1 MSTVTND
8 DLFPSQP
15 PPTPLIYP
23 HNRFCALQAHL
34 QTQWAAWHVTKPW
47 SFACAHMLLSD
58 CAGPVYAGV
67 GQTNSI
73 VDFSTMVQQNEEKRR
88 QTEARCRSCK
98 IRVEWDSLKRAVLSE
113 CMRFLFFLPP
123 PVTSHA
129 FLIFSRSL
137 WTTWVR
143 PDNCCSNSPNPSCL
157 GTTQQNPK
165 QLWVLREE
173 SWMLTLCCDNPL
185 EQPPWSGT
193 TIPGVIKTG

>member
-1 MSTVTND
+1 
-8 DLFPSQP
+8 
-15 PPTPLIYP
+15 
-23 HNRFCALQAHL
+23 
-34 QTQWAAWHVTKPW
+34 
-47 SFACAHMLLSD
+47 MLLSD

-67 GQTNSI
+67 GQANGI

-88 QTEARCRSCK
+88 QTQASCRSCK

-113 CMRFLFFLPP
+113 CMSILFFFPP

-157 GTTQQNPK
+157 GTTRQNPK
-165 QLWVLREE
+165 QLWVLSEE
-173 SWMLTLCCDNPL
+173 SWMLTLSVIILLNNHHDLVLQSLELLRPDKVWIIESSGIGIAAPL
-185 EQPPWSGT
+185 GSFWSWPKSFFCLSETQVISLAAPPRRND
-193 TIPGVIKTG
+193 